1 MPKFSYSVAGH
12 TPAATPTD
20 ILTVRAPRNSTLRLR
35 RIRLSALA
43 TTAGSMAFTLLK
55 RTATDTGGTST
66 APAIGER
73 QESATDSDAVVALY
87 TANPTGLG
95 TAGDIQFTGR
105 LFFNLVGSP
114 HDVIEK
120 SWDEDDGPVLAPGEY
135 LALNLAGA
143 AVPAGGIV
151 DVDLE
156 WEE

>member
-1 MPKFSYSVAGH
+1 
-12 TPAATPTD
+12 
-20 ILTVRAPRNSTLRLR
+20 
-35 RIRLSALA
+35 
-43 TTAGSMAFTLLK
+43 MAFTLLK

>member
-20 ILTVRAPRNSTLRLR
+20 ILTIRAPRNSTLRVRRLR
-35 RIRLSALA
+35 VSGLA
-43 TTAGSMAFTLLK
+43 TTAGSMPVTLLK

-66 APAIGER
+66 APAVGER
-73 QESATDSDAVVALY
+73 EESGTDSDAVVTLY

-95 TAGDIQFTGR
+95 TAGDIQFAGR

-114 HDVIEK
+114 HDVLHKE
-120 SWDEDDGPVLAPGEY
+120 WDADDGPILAPGEY
-135 LALNLAGA
+135 LALNLTGA
-143 AVPAGGIV
+143 AVPAGGLI
-151 DVDLE
+151 DVEIE